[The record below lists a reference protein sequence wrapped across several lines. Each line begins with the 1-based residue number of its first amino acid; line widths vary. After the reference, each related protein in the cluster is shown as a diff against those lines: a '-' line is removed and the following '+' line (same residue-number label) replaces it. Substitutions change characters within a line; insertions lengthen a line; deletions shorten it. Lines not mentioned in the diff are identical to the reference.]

1 MHVILVLAVLGLA
14 LPGLGP
20 VFDHHFAE
28 RLHDHQHIFLD
39 SATVGH
45 QHPYQHIFLDSATVG
60 HQHPYQNIHG
70 HAIRT
75 EEANGAPAGIG
86 LFPNWDASSH
96 GATPFVSLAPQP
108 QLDFQDRGTNPAL
121 FGVAQSRSIPPG
133 QPVPPPQPPPR
144 H

>member
-1 MHVILVLAVLGLA
+1 MSFRRGIASLMHVILVLAVLGLA

-45 QHPYQHIFLDSATVG
+45 QHPYQ
-60 HQHPYQNIHG
+60 NIHG
-70 HAIRT
+70 HALRT